1 MGKDKIYATP
11 QTLVTNFVF
20 DETVAGVFPDM
31 IQRSVPGYAT
41 IINMIATL
49 AARRAQSESLCYDLG
64 CSLGAA
70 ALVMRSGIGDRDCRV
85 IAVDNSPAMLA
96 RARESLEADTGK
108 APVDFV
114 CADIQDIRVE
124 KASMVVLNFTLQ
136 FVSPERRSG
145 LLQHIFD
152 GMLPSGILVLSEK
165 IALGKPQAQ
174 ALFTDMH
181 HAFKKGQGYSDLEI
195 SQKRTALENVLLP
208 ETLATHQ
215 DRLFQAGFNTVE
227 VWFQCFN
234 FVSLLAIK

>member
-70 ALVMRSGIGDRDCRV
+70 ALAMRSGIGDRDCRV

-114 CADIQDIRVE
+114 
-124 KASMVVLNFTLQ
+124 
-136 FVSPERRSG
+136 
-145 LLQHIFD
+145 
-152 GMLPSGILVLSEK
+152 
-165 IALGKPQAQ
+165 
-174 ALFTDMH
+174 
-181 HAFKKGQGYSDLEI
+181 
-195 SQKRTALENVLLP
+195 
-208 ETLATHQ
+208 
-215 DRLFQAGFNTVE
+215 
-227 VWFQCFN
+227 
-234 FVSLLAIK
+234 

>member
-1 MGKDKIYATP
+1 MAKDKIYADP
-11 QTLVTNFVF
+11 QALVTDFVF
-20 DETVAGVFPDM
+20 DEAVAGVFPDM

-49 AARRAQSESLCYDLG
+49 AARRVQSEGLCYDLG

-70 ALVMRSGIGDRDCRV
+70 ALAMRAGIGDRDCRV

-96 RARESLEADTGK
+96 RAREFLEADAGK

-114 CADIQDIRVE
+114 CADIQDIKVE
-124 KASMVVLNFTLQ
+124 NASMVVLNFTLQ

-152 GMLPSGILVLSEK
+152 GMLPNGILVLSEK